1 MCDVINARDWRICFG
16 FEDLERVVN
25 KDDCFARS
33 SCSESKEDSRLEEVD
48 GVSRTDNSRVR
59 F

>member
-1 MCDVINARDWRICFG
+1 VWDVINARDWRICFG
-16 FEDLERVVN
+16 FEDLERVVS

-33 SCSESKEDSRLEEVD
+33 SCSESKVDSRLEEIDV
-48 GVSRTDNSRVR
+48 VNSADNSCVR